1 MSNATKTYGFV
12 PYGSMDSKGYGGIRA
27 YYIPASDSHAVGIG
41 DVVTRTL
48 GMNASAI
55 NGHPVGTLPN
65 AAVNYADVT
74 TATAI
79 TGVVV
84 GLEPINPFDSMAA
97 QGAAS
102 TARVAYVMVD
112 TDAVFKVCAE
122 SGQTVNVGGN
132 CGFDYV
138 APSNGRSNVTLKAT
152 ATTQGLP
159 FKVVGVVTDPY
170 ASDETE
176 YLVKINNS
184 TEMDYATGINS

>member
-1 MSNATKTYGFV
+1 MADATKTYGFI
-12 PYGSMDSKGYGGIRA
+12 PYGSMDSKGFGGVRA

-41 DVVTRTL
+41 DVITRTL

-55 NGHPVGTLPN
+55 NGIPAGVLPN
-65 AAVNYADVT
+65 ASVNYADAT

-84 GLEPINPFDSMAA
+84 GIMPVNPFASMAE

-102 TARVAYVMVD
+102 TARVVFAMVD
-112 TDAVFKVCAE
+112 TDATFKVCAE

-132 CGFDYV
+132 AGFDYI
-138 APSNGRSNVTLKAT
+138 APSGGKSNISLKGT

-159 FKVVGVVTDPY
+159 FKVVGVVTDPN
-170 ASDETE
+170 AGSATE

>member
-27 YYIPASDSHAVGIG
+27 YYIPATDSHAVGIG

-55 NGHPVGTLPN
+55 NGHPAGTLPV
-65 AAVNYADVT
+65 AVVNYQDVT

-102 TARVAYVMVD
+102 TARVAYVMID

-138 APSNGRSNVTLKAT
+138 APTNGRSNVTLKGT

-159 FKVVGVVTDPY
+159 FKVVGVVTDPDVEN
-170 ASDETE
+170 STE

>member
-1 MSNATKTYGFV
+1 MSNSTKTYGFV
-12 PYGSMDSKGYGGIRA
+12 PYGSMDSKGFGGVRA
-27 YYIPASDSHAVGIG
+27 YFIPATDTHAVGIG

-48 GMNASAI
+48 GMNQVAI
-55 NGHPVGTLPN
+55 NGHDIGTLPV
-65 AAVNYADVT
+65 AAVNYQDVT
-74 TATAI
+74 SAAAI
-79 TGVVV
+79 TGVVI
-84 GLEPINPFDSMAA
+84 GIEPINPFDSIAD
-97 QGAAS
+97 QGAGAKG
-102 TARVAYVMVD
+102 RVVYVMVD

-138 APSNGRSNVTLKAT
+138 APTNGRSNVSLKAT

-170 ASDETE
+170 ASKETE

-184 TEMDYATGINS
+184 TEMDYSTAINA

>member
-1 MSNATKTYGFV
+1 MSNSTKTYGFV
-12 PYGSMDSKGYGGIRA
+12 PYGSMDSKGFGGIRP
-27 YYIPASDSHAVGIG
+27 YYIPASVSAAVGIG

-48 GMNASAI
+48 GMNTAVI
-55 NGHPVGTLPN
+55 NNHAVGTLPC
-65 AAVNYADVT
+65 ATVNSADVT
-74 TATAI
+74 TASAV

-84 GLEPINPFDSMAA
+84 GIEPENPFDKMAD
-97 QGAAS
+97 QGAGGK
-102 TARVAYVMVD
+102 ARVVYVMVD

-138 APSNGRSNVTLKAT
+138 APTNGKSNVTLKAT

-170 ASDETE
+170 ASDATE

>member
-12 PYGSMDSKGYGGIRA
+12 PYGSMDSKGFGGVRA

-55 NGHPVGTLPN
+55 NGHAVGTLPN

-84 GLEPINPFDSMAA
+84 GIEPINPFDDIAT

-102 TARVAYVMVD
+102 TARVVYVMVD
-112 TDAVFKVCAE
+112 TDCVFRVCAE
-122 SGQTVNVGGN
+122 SGVTVNVGGN

-138 APSNGRSNVTLKAT
+138 APTNGRSNVSLKAT

-170 ASDETE
+170 ATDATE

>member
-1 MSNATKTYGFV
+1 MSNATKTYGFL

-27 YYIPASDSHAVGIG
+27 YYIPATDSHAVGIG
-41 DVVTRTL
+41 DVVTRTV

-55 NGHPVGTLPN
+55 NGHPAGTLPV
-65 AAVNYADVT
+65 ASVNYQDVT

-84 GLEPINPFDSMAA
+84 GLEPINPFDSIAA

-102 TARVAYVMVD
+102 TARVAYVMID

-132 CGFDYV
+132 CGFDYI
-138 APSNGRSNVTLKAT
+138 APTNGRSNVTLKGT

-170 ASDETE
+170 ASDATE

-184 TEMDYATGINS
+184 TEMDYVAGINS

>member
-1 MSNATKTYGFV
+1 MSNAIKTYGFV

-27 YYIPASDSHAVGIG
+27 YYIPATDSHAVGIG

-55 NGHPVGTLPN
+55 NGHPAGTLPV
-65 AAVNYADVT
+65 AVVNYQDVT

-102 TARVAYVMVD
+102 QTQYSTYALNLAKQSMLVETAASITLLRPM
-112 TDAVFKVCAE
+112 
-122 SGQTVNVGGN
+122 
-132 CGFDYV
+132 V
-138 APSNGRSNVTLKAT
+138 APMLH
-152 ATTQGLP
+152 
-159 FKVVGVVTDPY
+159 
-170 ASDETE
+170 
-176 YLVKINNS
+176 
-184 TEMDYATGINS
+184 

>member
-12 PYGSMDSKGYGGIRA
+12 PYGSMDSKGFGGVRA
-27 YYIPASDSHAVGIG
+27 YYIPATDSHAVGIG

-48 GMNASAI
+48 GMNTAAI
-55 NGHPVGTLPN
+55 NGHAVGTLPC

-74 TATAI
+74 SATAI

-84 GLEPINPFDSMAA
+84 GIEPVNPFDDMAT

-102 TARVAYVMVD
+102 TARVVYVMVD
-112 TDAVFKVCAE
+112 TDCVFRVCAE

-138 APSNGRSNVTLKAT
+138 APANGRSNVSLKAT

-170 ASDETE
+170 ASSATE

-184 TEMDYATGINS
+184 TEMDYSTAINS

>member
-27 YYIPASDSHAVGIG
+27 YYIPATDSHAVGIG

-55 NGHPVGTLPN
+55 NGHPAGTLPV
-65 AAVNYADVT
+65 AAVNYQDVT

-102 TARVAYVMVD
+102 TARVAYVMID

-132 CGFDYV
+132 CGFDYI
-138 APSNGRSNVTLKAT
+138 APTNGRSNVTLKGT

-159 FKVVGVVTDPY
+159 FKVVGVVTDPDVEN
-170 ASDETE
+170 STE

>member
-12 PYGSMDSKGYGGIRA
+12 PYGSMDSKGFGGVRA
-27 YYIPASDSHAVGIG
+27 YYIPATDSHAVGIG

-48 GMNASAI
+48 GMNTAAI
-55 NGHPVGTLPN
+55 NGHAVGTLPV

-84 GLEPINPFDSMAA
+84 GIEPVNPFDTLAD
-97 QGAAS
+97 QGKAS
-102 TARVAYVMVD
+102 TARVVYVMTD

-138 APSNGRSNVTLKAT
+138 APSNGKSNVSLKAT

-159 FKVVGVVTDPY
+159 FHVVGVVTDPY
-170 ASDETE
+170 ASDATE

-184 TEMDYATGINS
+184 TEMDYVTAINS

>member
-1 MSNATKTYGFV
+1 MANATKTYGFI
-12 PYGSMDSKGYGGIRA
+12 PYGSMDSKGFGGVRA
-27 YYIPASDSHAVGIG
+27 YYIPATDSHAVGVG
-41 DVVTRTL
+41 DVITRTL
-48 GMNASAI
+48 GMNASPI
-55 NGHPVGTLPN
+55 NGIPAGVLPN
-65 AAVNYADVT
+65 AAVNYQDVT
-74 TATAI
+74 TATAV

-84 GLEPINPFDSMAA
+84 GIMPVNPFATLA
-97 QGAAS
+97 EQGAAS
-102 TARVAYVMVD
+102 TARVVFAMVD
-112 TDAVFKVCAE
+112 TDATFKVCAE

-138 APSNGRSNVTLKAT
+138 APSNGKSNVTLKGS

-170 ASDETE
+170 ASDATE

>member
-12 PYGSMDSKGYGGIRA
+12 PYGSVDYKGFGGVRA
-27 YYIPASDSHAVGIG
+27 YYIPATDSHAVGIG

-48 GMNASAI
+48 GMNTAAI
-55 NGHPVGTLPN
+55 NGHAAGTLPV
-65 AAVNYADVT
+65 AAVNYQDVT

-84 GLEPINPFDSMAA
+84 GIEPVNPFDDMAA

-102 TARVAYVMVD
+102 TARVVYVMVD
-112 TDAVFKVCAE
+112 TDCVFRVCAE

-138 APSNGRSNVTLKAT
+138 APANGRSNVSLKAT

-170 ASDETE
+170 ATDATE

>member
-1 MSNATKTYGFV
+1 MSNATKTYGFL

-27 YYIPASDSHAVGIG
+27 YYIPATDSHAVGIG
-41 DVVTRTL
+41 DVVTREV

-55 NGHPVGTLPN
+55 NGHPAGTLPV
-65 AAVNYADVT
+65 ATVNYQDVT

-84 GLEPINPFDSMAA
+84 GLEPINPFDSIAA

-102 TARVAYVMVD
+102 TARVAYVMIS
-112 TDAVFKVCAE
+112 TDAIFKVCAE

-132 CGFDYV
+132 CGFDYI
-138 APSNGRSNVTLKAT
+138 APTNGRSNVTLKGT

-170 ASDETE
+170 ASDATE

-184 TEMDYATGINS
+184 TEMDYVAGINS

>member
-1 MSNATKTYGFV
+1 MSNATKTYGFL

-27 YYIPASDSHAVGIG
+27 YYIPATDSYAVGIG

-55 NGHPVGTLPN
+55 GGHPAGTLPV

-84 GLEPINPFDSMAA
+84 GIEPENPFDSIAD
-97 QGAAS
+97 QGAGNK
-102 TARVAYVMVD
+102 ARVVYVMVD

-138 APSNGRSNVTLKAT
+138 APTNGRSNVTLKAT

-170 ASDETE
+170 ASDSTE

>member
-27 YYIPASDSHAVGIG
+27 YYIPATDSHAVGIG

-55 NGHPVGTLPN
+55 NGHPAGTLPV
-65 AAVNYADVT
+65 AAVNYQDVT

-97 QGAAS
+97 QGAAA

-138 APSNGRSNVTLKAT
+138 APTNGRSNVTLKAT

-170 ASDETE
+170 ASDSTE

>member
-27 YYIPASDSHAVGIG
+27 YYIPATDSHAVGIG

-55 NGHPVGTLPN
+55 NGHPAGTLPN

-102 TARVAYVMVD
+102 TARVAYVMID

-132 CGFDYV
+132 AGFDYI
-138 APSNGRSNVTLKAT
+138 APTNGRSNVTLKAT

-170 ASDETE
+170 ASDATE

-184 TEMDYATGINS
+184 TEMDYSTAINS

>member
-27 YYIPASDSHAVGIG
+27 YYIPATDSHAVGIG
-41 DVVTRTL
+41 DVVTRTV

-55 NGHPVGTLPN
+55 NGHPAGTLPV
-65 AAVNYADVT
+65 AAVNYQDVT

-112 TDAVFKVCAE
+112 TDAIFKVCAE

-132 CGFDYV
+132 CGFDYI
-138 APSNGRSNVTLKAT
+138 APTNGRSNVTLKAT
-152 ATTQGLP
+152 AITQGLP

-184 TEMDYATGINS
+184 TEMDYVAGINS

>member
-1 MSNATKTYGFV
+1 MSNATKIYGFL

-27 YYIPASDSHAVGIG
+27 YYIPATDSHAVGIG
-41 DVVTRTL
+41 DVVTRAV

-55 NGHPVGTLPN
+55 NGHPAGTLPV
-65 AAVNYADVT
+65 ATVNYQDVT

-102 TARVAYVMVD
+102 TARVAYVMID

-138 APSNGRSNVTLKAT
+138 APTNGRSNVTLKAT

-170 ASDETE
+170 ASDATE

-184 TEMDYATGINS
+184 TEMDYVAGINS

>member
-1 MSNATKTYGFV
+1 MSNSTKTYGFN
-12 PYGSMDSKGYGGIRA
+12 PYGSMDSKGYGGIRP
-27 YYIPASDSHAVGIG
+27 YFIPASVSAAIGIG

-48 GMNASAI
+48 GMNPIVI
-55 NGHPVGTLPN
+55 NNHAVGTIPC
-65 AAVNYADVT
+65 AAPEAADVT
-74 TATAI
+74 SAKAI

-84 GLEPINPFDSMAA
+84 GIEPENPFDKIAD
-97 QGAAS
+97 QGAGGK
-102 TARVAYVMVD
+102 ARVVYVMVD

-138 APSNGRSNVTLKAT
+138 APTNGKSNVTLKAT

-170 ASDETE
+170 ASEETE

>member
-27 YYIPASDSHAVGIG
+27 YYIPATDSHAVGIG

-55 NGHPVGTLPN
+55 NGHPAGTLPV
-65 AAVNYADVT
+65 AVVNYQDVT

-102 TARVAYVMVD
+102 TAHVAYVMID

-138 APSNGRSNVTLKAT
+138 APTNGRSNVTLKGT

-159 FKVVGVVTDPY
+159 FKVVGVVTDPDVEN
-170 ASDETE
+170 STE

>member
-12 PYGSMDSKGYGGIRA
+12 PYGSMDSKGYGGIRP
-27 YYIPASDSHAVGIG
+27 YYIPATDTHAVGIG
-41 DVVTRTL
+41 DVVTRTV
-48 GMNASAI
+48 GMNASVI
-55 NGHPVGTLPN
+55 NNHAVGTLPC
-65 AAVNYADVT
+65 AVVNYQDVT

-84 GLEPINPFDSMAA
+84 GIEPENPFDSIAD
-97 QGAAS
+97 QGAGAK
-102 TARVAYVMVD
+102 ARVVYVMVD

-132 CGFDYV
+132 CGFDYI
-138 APSNGRSNVTLKAT
+138 APANGRSNVTLKGT

-159 FKVVGVVTDPY
+159 FKVVGVVTDPNV
-170 ASDETE
+170 SDATE

>member
-12 PYGSMDSKGYGGIRA
+12 PYGSMDSKGFGGVRA
-27 YYIPASDSHAVGIG
+27 YYIPATDSHAVGIG

-48 GMNASAI
+48 GMNAAAI
-55 NGHPVGTLPN
+55 NGHAVGTLPC

-84 GLEPINPFDSMAA
+84 GIEPTNPFDTLAD
-97 QGAAS
+97 QGKAS
-102 TARVAYVMVD
+102 TARVVYVMVD
-112 TDAVFKVCAE
+112 TDCTFRVCAE

-138 APSNGRSNVTLKAT
+138 APANGRSNISLKAT

-170 ASDETE
+170 ASDATE